1 MILTGG
7 VSEYSKHLKRNL
19 LGAEGQGA
27 EVSLRKVFL
36 RAY

>member
-7 VSEYSKHLKRNL
+7 FSVYTKHLKRNL

-27 EVSLRKVFL
+27 EVS
-36 RAY
+36 